1 MQLTIHRGTNEIGGS
16 CIEIQSENSR
26 ILLDF
31 GMPLLNANGKTFNFR
46 EYEKLSVTELVRKSV
61 LPDIKEAYYENS
73 KIDGLIISHSHADH
87 YGLMQYLNKDIAVW
101 IGEAT
106 HEILKLN
113 NIFLN
118 QENNIEAPKYFETWK
133 KFQIGNF
140 TITPYWNDHS
150 AFDAYSFLIEAN
162 GKKIFYSGDFRSH
175 GRKKEVYRNFIEK
188 PPKDV
193 DCLIMEGT
201 TIGRNPKK
209 LKTEEEI
216 ENDFFKCFK
225 NSTSINYVFTSTQNI
240 DRLVSIYKA
249 CLKAKK
255 TFVVDVYGAHILE
268 KLSDFAKLPSLL
280 KGHPNMG
287 VFFYKSTTTKLM
299 TGGYDKM
306 VYKYTSKKINK
317 VDIIN
322 KPSDYVLLVRSSMI
336 RDLKSMNIKDGNLI
350 YSMWSGYKD
359 QPKTKEFIDLF
370 LDHNFKLIDMH
381 TSGHADVETL
391 KEYAE
396 AINPK
401 MIIPIHTNN
410 KKDYKNIFSQAV
422 LELDDNQIYNIKNK
436 VVTK

>member
-16 CIEIQSENSR
+16 CIELQSVNSR

-31 GMPLLNANGKTFNFR
+31 GIPLLNANGKAFNFR
-46 EYEKLSVTELVRKSV
+46 EFEKLSVNELVTINV
-61 LPDIKEAYYENS
+61 LPNVKNAYADNS

-87 YGLMQYLNKDIAVW
+87 YGLMQYLDKDIPVW
-101 IGEAT
+101 IGKAT

-118 QENNIEAPKYFETWK
+118 QDNNIEPPNYFERWK
-133 KFQIGNF
+133 QFQIGDF

-162 GKKIFYSGDFRSH
+162 GKKLFYSGDFRSH
-175 GRKKEVYRNFIEK
+175 GRKKEVYKKFIEN
-188 PPKDV
+188 PPKDI

-201 TIGRNPKK
+201 TIGRNTKK
-209 LKTEEEI
+209 SKTEEEI
-216 ENDFFKCFK
+216 ENDFYECFK

-249 CLKAKK
+249 SLKAGK

-268 KLSDFAKLPSLL
+268 KLSEFAKLPSLL
-280 KGHPNMG
+280 KGYPNMG
-287 VFFYKSTTTKLM
+287 VYFYSKPTSKLM
-299 TGGYDKM
+299 QDGYEKM
-306 VYKYTSKKINK
+306 VYKYKRKKIK
-317 VDIIN
+317 KEAIIN
-322 KPSDYVLLVRSSMI
+322 NPSDYVLLVRSSMLI
-336 RDLKSMNIKDGNLI
+336 DLKSMNAKDGNLI

-359 QPKTKEFIDLF
+359 QPKTKELIDLF
-370 LDHNFKLIDMH
+370 ISNNFNVIDMH
-381 TSGHADVETL
+381 TSGHADIETL
-391 KEYAE
+391 KEYAN

-410 KKDYKNIFSQAV
+410 KKEYKSIFDQTV
-422 LELDDNQIYNIKNK
+422 LELDDNQKYTI
-436 VVTK
+436 

>member
-1 MQLTIHRGTNEIGGS
+1 MEIIIHRGTNEIGGS
-16 CIEIQSENSR
+16 CIELQTENTR

-31 GMPLLNANGKTFNFR
+31 GMPLSSANGKAFNFR
-46 EYEKLSVTELVRKSV
+46 EFENLSINEVVDKNV
-61 LPDIKEAYYENS
+61 LPNIKDGYSENS

-87 YGLMQYLNKDIAVW
+87 YGLMHYLATDIPVW

-118 QENNIEAPKYFETWK
+118 QDNKIENPNYFERWK

-140 TITPYWNDHS
+140 IITPYWNDHS

-175 GRKKEVYRNFIEK
+175 GRKKEVYKNFIEK

-193 DCLIMEGT
+193 NCLIMEGT
-201 TIGRNPKK
+201 TIGRDAKK
-209 LKTEEEI
+209 SKTEEDI
-216 ENDFFKCFK
+216 ENDFFECFK

-249 CLKAKK
+249 CIKAKK
-255 TFVVDVYGAHILE
+255 TFVVDIYGAHILE

-287 VFFYKSTTTKLM
+287 VYFYKSTTTKLM
-299 TGGYDKM
+299 TGGYEKM

-317 VDIIN
+317 ADIIN

-336 RDLKSMNIKDGNLI
+336 KDLKSMNIKDGNLI

-370 LDHNFKLIDMH
+370 VDKNFKLIDMH

-391 KEYAE
+391 KEYAD
-396 AINPK
+396 AINPT

-410 KKDYKNIFSQAV
+410 KKDYKNIFNQAV
-422 LELDDNQIYNIKNK
+422 LELDDNQIYNI
-436 VVTK
+436 